1 MYEASSDGMTPRT
14 VRDMP
19 AERGGTTYVMQP
31 GDTLYLV
38 ARRFGIGLSELISAN
53 PHVEDLISVDAG
65 VSLEIPSA
73 TDKMRA
79 DKSKGVRCLMM
90 HPGRTTQKA
99 DGVIILDYRKD
110 WIGVLAHGLPAPSHF
125 SREAYKVWV
134 RNSVTGGYDIALL
147 YPTPSGA
154 WAARMEARSPLSNYD
169 GAFVTAESLYNDEKP
184 VGPVVIS
191 AGFGHQ

>member
-1 MYEASSDGMTPRT
+1 
-14 VRDMP
+14 
-19 AERGGTTYVMQP
+19 MQP

-65 VSLEIPSA
+65 VSLAIPSA
-73 TDKMRA
+73 K
-79 DKSKGVRCLMM
+79 DKSGGIRCLIM
-90 HPGRTTQKA
+90 HPGRMTQKA
-99 DGVIILDYRKD
+99 DGAIILDYRRD

-147 YPTPSGA
+147 YPTPVGA
-154 WAARMEARSPLSNYD
+154 WAARMETRSPLSNYD
-169 GAFVTAESLYNDEKP
+169 GAFVTAESLNNDEKP
-184 VGPVVIS
+184 MGPVVIS
-191 AGFGHQ
+191 AGFGHE

>member
-1 MYEASSDGMTPRT
+1 MNGTSSDGMTPRT
-14 VRDMP
+14 AKDMP
-19 AERGGTTYVMQP
+19 ASHGGTTYVMQP

-38 ARRFGIGLSELISAN
+38 ARRFGIRLSDLISAN

-73 TDKMRA
+73 TDRMRA
-79 DKSKGVRCLMM
+79 DRSKGVRCLMM
-90 HPGRTTQKA
+90 HPGRAAQKA

-125 SREAYKVWV
+125 SGEAYKVWM

-147 YPTPSGA
+147 YPTPGGA
-154 WAARMEARSPLSNYD
+154 WAARMEARSPLNNYD

-191 AGFGHQ
+191 AGFGHE